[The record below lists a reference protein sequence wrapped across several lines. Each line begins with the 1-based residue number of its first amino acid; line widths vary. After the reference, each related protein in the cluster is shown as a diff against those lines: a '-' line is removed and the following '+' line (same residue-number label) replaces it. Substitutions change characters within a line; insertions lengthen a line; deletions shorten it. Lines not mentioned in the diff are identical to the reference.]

1 MKNARS
7 IAPMMSAIA
16 ALSVAFASTTAFA
29 PPVYAVS
36 DPFYSYRDSLSL
48 AEVEPGT
55 VLDSRTTTY
64 HLAGIPTPITAVQLL
79 YRTTDARYRPSANVT
94 SILIPPGGVDPTR
107 AVAYQS
113 FYDSLD
119 PEHGPSRAIAG
130 DVSFGGMVLT
140 AEATV
145 IADILARGY
154 TVIIADTEG
163 QQANFA
169 AGPEYGMN
177 TLDSIRAAV
186 RSEAT
191 GLTAQTRIGLVG
203 YSGGAIA
210 TDWAAALAPEYAPEV
225 NANLVGATQGGL
237 LVNPARNLR
246 YVSGSVGWSGV
257 AAMAIIG
264 VARSYDIDFS
274 TYLSPYGAQ
283 VVAALR
289 SASIANVLFQYPGLS
304 WQQMVKPEYLD
315 PNTVAPLVEV
325 VGKVNLANAPTPTIP
340 LYIAQGANGGL
351 EGTDGH
357 KPSVG
362 AGDGVMVAGDVR
374 SLARQYCADGNPFVE
389 YRQYDELSHIPTL
402 AAWSVGAVSWI
413 DARFAGESAGS
424 SCGTIPEGNPLTSDL

>member
-1 MKNARS
+1 
-7 IAPMMSAIA
+7 MMSAIA
-16 ALSVAFASTTAFA
+16 ALSVAFASATVFA
-29 PPVYAVS
+29 PPAHSVS
-36 DPFYSYRDSLSL
+36 DSFYSYRGEMSL
-48 AEVEPGT
+48 ADVEPGT
-55 VLDSRTTTY
+55 VLDTRTTTY
-64 HLAGIPTPITAVQLL
+64 HLVGIPTPITAVQLL
-79 YRTTDARYRPSANVT
+79 YRTTDARYQPSANVT
-94 SILIPPGGVDPTR
+94 SILLPPGGVDPAR

-119 PEHGPSRAIAG
+119 PEHGPSRSIAG

-140 AEATV
+140 SEAAV

-186 RSEAT
+186 RSAAT
-191 GLTAQTRIGLVG
+191 GLTTQTRIGLVG

-210 TDWAAALAPEYAPEV
+210 TGWAAALAPDYAPEV
-225 NANLVGATQGGL
+225 NAKLVGATQGGL
-237 LVNPARNLR
+237 LVNPAHNLR

-274 TYLSPYGAQ
+274 PYLSAYGTR
-283 VVAALR
+283 VTAALR
-289 SASIANVLFQYPGLS
+289 SASIANVLFQYPGLT
-304 WQQMVKPEYLD
+304 WQQLVKPEYAD
-315 PNTVAPLVEV
+315 PNSVAPLVEAV
-325 VGKVNLANAPTPTIP
+325 DKVNLGYAPTPTIP
-340 LYIAQGANGGL
+340 LHIAQGANGGL
-351 EGTDGH
+351 EGTDGS
-357 KPSVG
+357 KPTVG

-374 SLARQYCADGNPFVE
+374 GLARHYCADGNAFVE

-402 AAWSVGAVSWI
+402 AMWSAGAVSWI
-413 DARFAGESAGS
+413 DARFAGVPAGS
-424 SCGTIPEGNPLTSDL
+424 SCGAIPDGNPMTSDL